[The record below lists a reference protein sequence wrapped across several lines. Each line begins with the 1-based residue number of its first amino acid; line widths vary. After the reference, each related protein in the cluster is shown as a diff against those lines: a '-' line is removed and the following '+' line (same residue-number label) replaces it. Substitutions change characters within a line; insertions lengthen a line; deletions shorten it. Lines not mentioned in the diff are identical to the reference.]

1 MSNKELLSTV
11 SSLQFESFI
20 NLLINLEIGK
30 SLYETCIDWTLIRS
44 GIGEDKKKTLT
55 RRSNPCLRARW
66 ARRSEGSWRSIFSRW
81 SSRINAPT
89 SHRVHHAFD
98 FLFRPMHGSQT
109 KSDAFSFDPTNFPR
123 ILPAS
128 IFLSIRLFFFS
139 TIPEF
144 RDPFVSDQDAII
156 LDSVCKNNSYY
167 FKVINNGNGI
177 DLLKSVA
184 LWEQSILTTEIGI

>member
-1 MSNKELLSTV
+1 MYWLNIDSKWDRRRQEEDADTTIKLLP
-11 SSLQFESFI
+11 SSQM
-20 NLLINLEIGK
+20 G
-30 SLYETCIDWTLIRS
+30 W
-44 GIGEDKKKTLT
+44 
-55 RRSNPCLRARW
+55 
-66 ARRSEGSWRSIFSRW
+66 RSEGSWRSIFSRW

-98 FLFRPMHGSQT
+98 FLFRPIRGSQT